1 MDAERT
7 HGKGEFV
14 TLAPERIEAL
24 AQAIVV
30 GRNSFRSNTFAS
42 KQNRDAVFRRVKEL
56 APNVNWNR
64 RSIRNQLLH
73 PQYVADAE
81 EYLRAQTGF
90 GNTVYRTAWAA
101 LYSVRRDGG
110 F

>member
-1 MDAERT
+1 MT
-7 HGKGEFV
+7 TFV
-14 TLAPERIEAL
+14 TLAPERIEEL
-24 AQAIVV
+24 AQGIV
-30 GRNSFRSNTFAS
+30 RRLAMENLFAS

-56 APNVNWNR
+56 APRLKWTR

-90 GNTVYRTAWAA
+90 GNTVYRTSWAA
-101 LYSVRRDGG
+101 LYSVSRASFLDETGMVK
-110 F
+110 